1 MLKSKNITIE
11 EAIIKEVNSLVEYGK
26 SKGLEVSFSSV
37 CRLALEWSMI
47 DMANYFEE
55 FADRRARGK

>member
-11 EAIIKEVNSLVEYGK
+11 EAIITEVNSLVEYGK
-26 SKGLEVSFSSV
+26 SRGLDVSFSSV
-37 CRLALEWSMI
+37 CRLALEWSML

-55 FADRRARGK
+55 FADRRSKRK